1 MLMNEL
7 AVEVV
12 AAIVAT
18 IAVRLA
24 ATEKSISSS
33 FHDSFPSYIEVTLT
47 ITRRTATFT
56 PRTKDVTLES

>member
-1 MLMNEL
+1 MDEL

-12 AAIVAT
+12 AAIVAA

-47 ITRRTATFT
+47 ITTNCYVH
-56 PRTKDVTLES
+56 TKDKRCNVRKLT